1 MTRDFNTVTS
11 AEGGATL
18 GTTLAV
24 VVERIMR
31 LTLNSLMIGLDR
43 KFADTE
49 QVEEGGYDLDDH
61 GMNSWNFIYASEHQ
75 NSVMTDHERETR
87 HRARA
92 GGW

>member
-61 GMNSWNFIYASEHQ
+61 GMNSWDFFMPVN
-75 NSVMTDHERETR
+75 T
-87 HRARA
+87 
-92 GGW
+92 